1 MAFNHGVRTQE
12 IATSLSAIKTDGII
26 PFYVGTAPINMCTS
40 QNINVPILC
49 SSYEEAVKEFGFVR
63 DFENYT
69 LCEAI
74 DAHFGKF
81 GVGPIVLVNV
91 LDPKTHKKTK
101 QDENVPFLEDKTAVI
116 KELGVIASSL
126 KITPT
131 ITYLS
136 LIHISEPTR
145 PY

>member
-12 IATSLSAIKTDGII
+12 TATSLIATKTDSIT
-26 PFYVGTAPINMCTS
+26 PFYVGTAPINMCEK
-40 QNINVPILC
+40 QNINTPILC
-49 SSYEEAVKEFGFVR
+49 YSYEEAVKEFGFVR

-74 DAHFGKF
+74 DAHFSKF

-101 QDENVPFLEDKTAVI
+101 QDENVPFL
-116 KELGVIASSL
+116 
-126 KITPT
+126 
-131 ITYLS
+131 
-136 LIHISEPTR
+136 
-145 PY
+145 